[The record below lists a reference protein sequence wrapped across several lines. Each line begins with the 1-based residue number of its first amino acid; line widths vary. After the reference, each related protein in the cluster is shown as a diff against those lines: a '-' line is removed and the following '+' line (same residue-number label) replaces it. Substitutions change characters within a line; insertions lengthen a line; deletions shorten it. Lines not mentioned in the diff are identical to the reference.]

1 MKSFKL
7 PALLASL
14 LLVSGMTM
22 AQTPGKVESEAGPA
36 MQKPDPSKPANTRGD
51 VKAEVKADV
60 ANKTMPKE
68 SEAGPNGGKTKAT
81 ATNTTRGE
89 VKADA
94 KQPGMTKET
103 EGGPIPAAKA
113 SDMAATKE
121 RRAQR
126 KAAAKAKRDAK
137 MKAMEKPAA

>member
-1 MKSFKL
+1 MTSFKL

-14 LLVSGMTM
+14 LLISGMAT
-22 AQTPGKVESEAGPA
+22 AQTPAKPAESEAGPNLT
-36 MQKPDPSKPANTRGD
+36 QKQDPNTPPNTRAA
-51 VKAEVKADV
+51 VKSDISKSTA
-60 ANKTMPKE
+60 PKE
-68 SEAGPNGGKTKAT
+68 SEAGPMGAKGKSDTSRA
-81 ATNTTRGE
+81 A

-103 EGGPIPAAKA
+103 EAGPTAAA
-113 SDMAATKE
+113 PDMTATKE